1 MILLNHMTQQTIIQN
16 QFFFFIADES
26 DTFYNFSTKSQN
38 ERLEREEIKAKFLVY
53 LLENH
58 SYEMRDI
65 QLDFE
70 GPKYEILGSV
80 DLVAFK
86 NEKPFLIAQFLKD
99 KPSLTEI
106 ALSREALWEKI
117 KDLKSQYGILAWA
130 HKKETFL
137 FANGKIRMVY
147 NK

>member
-1 MILLNHMTQQTIIQN
+1 MQQIITQK

-26 DTFYNFSTKSQN
+26 DTLYNSSTKNQN
-38 ERLEREEIKAKFLVY
+38 NRLEREETKAKFLVD

-58 SYEMRDI
+58 GYEMKDI
-65 QLDFE
+65 KIDFE

-86 NEKPFLIAQFLKD
+86 NDKPFLIAQFLRD

-106 ALSREALWEKI
+106 ALSRDALHEKM
-117 KDLKSQYGILAWA
+117 KDLKPQYGILAWA
-130 HKKETFL
+130 HKKETFS
-137 FANGKIRMVY
+137 FINGKIRKKGV
-147 NK
+147 

>member
-1 MILLNHMTQQTIIQN
+1 MTQQTIIQN

-26 DTFYNFSTKSQN
+26 DILYNFSTKNQN
-38 ERLEREEIKAKFLVY
+38 AKLEREETRGKFLVE
-53 LLENH
+53 LLEKYG
-58 SYEMRDI
+58 YETRDI
-65 QLDFE
+65 LLDFE

-86 NEKPFLIAQFLKD
+86 NDKPFLIAQFLKD

-106 ALSREALWEKI
+106 SLSREALWEKM
-117 KDLKSQYGILAWA
+117 KDLKPQYGVLSWA

-137 FANGKIRMVY
+137 LNNGKIKKVIL
-147 NK
+147 

>member
-1 MILLNHMTQQTIIQN
+1 MTQQIITQN

-26 DTFYNFSTKSQN
+26 DILYNPSTKSQN
-38 ERLEREEIKAKFLVY
+38 AKIEREETKAKFLVE
-53 LLENH
+53 LLEKQG
-58 SYEMRDI
+58 YETRDI
-65 QLDFE
+65 LLDFE

-86 NEKPFLIAQFLKD
+86 NDKPFLIAQFLRN

-117 KDLKSQYGILAWA
+117 KDLKAQYGVLAWA
-130 HKKETFL
+130 NQKETFL
-137 FANGKIRMVY
+137 FNNGKIKRVT
-147 NK
+147 N

>member
-1 MILLNHMTQQTIIQN
+1 MIQQTISQ

-26 DTFYNFSTKSQN
+26 DILYNSSTKNQN
-38 ERLEREEIKAKFLVY
+38 VKLEREETKAKFLVE
-53 LLENH
+53 LLEKQG
-58 SYEMRDI
+58 YEMRDI
-65 QLDFE
+65 LLDFE

-117 KDLKSQYGILAWA
+117 KDLKAQYGVLAWA
-130 HKKETFL
+130 NKKETFV
-137 FANGKIRMVY
+137 FNNGKIKRVA
-147 NK
+147 K

>member
-1 MILLNHMTQQTIIQN
+1 MEQQVIIQH
-16 QFFFFIADES
+16 QFFFFVADES
-26 DTFYNFSTKSQN
+26 DIVYSPSTKSQSAK
-38 ERLEREEIKAKFLVY
+38 LEREEIKAKFLVD
-53 LLENH
+53 LLEKH
-58 SYEMRDI
+58 GYEMRDV

-106 ALSREALWEKI
+106 ALSREALHEKI
-117 KDLKSQYGILAWA
+117 KDLKAQYGVLAWA
-130 HKKETFL
+130 NKKETFL
-137 FANGKIRMVY
+137 FANGKIKRVV
-147 NK
+147 K